1 MDNTSAGLGR
11 LAGRNRNRRKPQALD
26 GRVTL
31 DDFFAYM
38 LQHNYIF
45 APSGELWPGSSV
57 DARIPPISNGLNKK
71 GEPVWIPASAWL
83 AENRPVEQLTWAA
96 GEQTLISDRL
106 IVIGGWVARP
116 SARVFNLY
124 RGPTL
129 TLGDPSKAGP
139 WLAHVRKVYPNDADR
154 IVKWL
159 AHRKQRPHEKINH
172 ALTLGGLQGIGKDTL
187 LEPVVR
193 AVGPWNVA
201 EVSPQ
206 QLLGR
211 FNGFLKSVIL
221 RVSEARDLGEVNRFS
236 FYDHLKAM
244 TAAPPDVLRIDEKHL
259 REYYIPNVCGVI
271 ITTNHKTDGIFLPA
285 DDRRHFVA
293 WSDLT
298 KDDFEPGY
306 WTRLWRWY
314 DEGGDRHVAG
324 YLASIDLTD
333 FDPKAPPPK
342 TKAFWDIVDAGRAGE
357 DAELADVIDELALKD
372 GKGNPAPGSPVAFTL
387 TALQAKAEALT
398 PSAKRDRDGHPAP
411 GTFAHWLGDRRN
423 RRMIPHRFEQCGY
436 SPVRNDGAK
445 DGLWKVNGARQVIYA
460 LSSLSVRVQLAAAA
474 RVRDQAGFGVL
485 ELAELAAAGG
495 GVGGVGE
502 VSDLPL
508 ISPTYVCADAFC
520 VESKGESPQEDKRK
534 ITDLT
539 DFTDPAG
546 EGASASIS
554 ENTPKSRR
562 SAPPQGRPLS
572 SQERV
577 EAAEGAG
584 CEFYVNERGVSWIY
598 RPGVNPNDPDLKLA
612 EAAIEADR
620 AGVEEFLRRRLARQ
634 GG

>member
-1 MDNTSAGLGR
+1 MDNAGAGLGR
-11 LAGRNRNRRKPQALD
+11 LAKRNRSRRKPPPALD

-38 LQHNYIF
+38 LQANYIF

-57 DARIPPISNGLNKK
+57 DARIAPISNGLNKK
-71 GEPVWIPASAWL
+71 GEPVWIPASVWL
-83 AENRPVEQLTWAA
+83 AENRPVEQLTWAP

-106 IVIGGWVARP
+106 IVVGGWIARLG
-116 SARVFNLY
+116 ARVFNLY

-129 TLGDPSKAGP
+129 MPGDPSKADP
-139 WLAHVRKVYPNDADR
+139 WLAHVRKVYPNDVDR

-172 ALTLGGLQGIGKDTL
+172 ALVLGGLQGIGKDSL

-285 DDRRHFVA
+285 DDRRHYVA

-298 KDDFEPGY
+298 KDDFEPDY

-314 DEGGDRHVAG
+314 DEGGDRHVAA
-324 YLASIDLTD
+324 YLASLDLAG

-342 TKAFWDIVDAGRAGE
+342 TKAFWDIVDATRAGE

-387 TALQAKAEALT
+387 AALQAKAEALT
-398 PSAKRDRDGHPAP
+398 PPTKFDRDGRAWRPAP
-411 GTFAHWLGDRRN
+411 
-423 RRMIPHRFEQCGY
+423 
-436 SPVRNDGAK
+436 SPIGSATAK
-445 DGLWKVNGARQVIYA
+445 T
-460 LSSLSVRVQLAAAA
+460 
-474 RVRDQAGFGVL
+474 AG
-485 ELAELAAAGG
+485 
-495 GVGGVGE
+495 
-502 VSDLPL
+502 
-508 ISPTYVCADAFC
+508 
-520 VESKGESPQEDKRK
+520 
-534 ITDLT
+534 
-539 DFTDPAG
+539 
-546 EGASASIS
+546 
-554 ENTPKSRR
+554 
-562 SAPPQGRPLS
+562 
-572 SQERV
+572 
-577 EAAEGAG
+577 
-584 CEFYVNERGVSWIY
+584 
-598 RPGVNPNDPDLKLA
+598 
-612 EAAIEADR
+612 
-620 AGVEEFLRRRLARQ
+620 
-634 GG
+634 